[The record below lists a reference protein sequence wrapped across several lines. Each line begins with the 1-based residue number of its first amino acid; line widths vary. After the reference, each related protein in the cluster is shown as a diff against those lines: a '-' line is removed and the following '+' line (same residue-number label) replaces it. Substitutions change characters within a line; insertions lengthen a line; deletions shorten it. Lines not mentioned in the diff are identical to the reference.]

1 MLNTNTLRQT
11 PTGASGRGRVVVGV
25 TGASGQIYAKK
36 ILERLSKVE
45 NIDLDIVFTDT
56 GLQVFSDEIG
66 EEPEI
71 LHEQYGANIL
81 DNHGYYNRNASGSN
95 AADVMI
101 IIPCT
106 MGTVGR
112 IAHGTTTDLLSRIA
126 EVQLKERK
134 KLIIVPRETPL
145 SLIHLRNLTTLTE
158 AGAIIAPACPAFYN
172 SPNTIEELADQFA
185 ERIISMS
192 GLCTIDSE
200 NKWAPPTCRSL
211 S

>member
-1 MLNTNTLRQT
+1 MLKTNVLQQT
-11 PTGASGRGRVVVGV
+11 PTGGRVRVVVGV

-36 ILERLSKVE
+36 VLERLSKIE

-56 GLQVFSDEIG
+56 GMQVFFDETG
-66 EEPEI
+66 EEPET
-71 LHEQYGANIL
+71 LHEQYGVNIL

-134 KLIIVPRETPL
+134 QLIIVPRETPL
-145 SLIHLRNLTTLTE
+145 SLIHLKNLTIITE

-185 ERIISMS
+185 ERIISIS
-192 GLCTIDSE
+192 GLCSIDQK
-200 NKWAPPTCRSL
+200 NKFTCRSL

>member
-36 ILERLSKVE
+36 ILERLSKIE

-56 GLQVFSDEIG
+56 GMQVFSDEIG

-172 SPNTIEELADQFA
+172 NPNTIEELADQFA

-192 GLCTIDSE
+192 GLCTIDKK
-200 NKWAPPTCRSL
+200 NRFTCRSL

>member
-1 MLNTNTLRQT
+1 MLKTNVLQQT
-11 PTGASGRGRVVVGV
+11 PTGGRVRVVVGV

-36 ILERLSKVE
+36 VLERLSKIE

-56 GLQVFSDEIG
+56 GMQVFFDETG
-66 EEPEI
+66 EEPET
-71 LHEQYGANIL
+71 LHEQYGVNIL

-134 KLIIVPRETPL
+134 NLIIVPRETPL
-145 SLIHLRNLTTLTE
+145 SLIHLKNLTIITE
-158 AGAIIAPACPAFYN
+158 AGAIVAPACPAFYN

-185 ERIISMS
+185 ERIISIS
-192 GLCTIDSE
+192 GICSIDQK
-200 NKWAPPTCRSL
+200 NKFTCRSL

>member
-1 MLNTNTLRQT
+1 MLKTNVLQQT
-11 PTGASGRGRVVVGV
+11 PTGGRVRVVVGV

-36 ILERLSKVE
+36 VLERLSKIE

-56 GLQVFSDEIG
+56 GMQVFFDETG
-66 EEPEI
+66 EEPEK
-71 LHEQYGANIL
+71 LHEQYGVNIL

-134 KLIIVPRETPL
+134 QLIIVPRETPL
-145 SLIHLRNLTTLTE
+145 SLIHLKNLTIITE
-158 AGAIIAPACPAFYN
+158 AGAIVAPACPAFYN

-185 ERIISMS
+185 ERIISIS
-192 GLCTIDSE
+192 GLCSIDQK
-200 NKWAPPTCRSL
+200 NKFTCRSL

>member
-1 MLNTNTLRQT
+1 MLKTNVLQQT
-11 PTGASGRGRVVVGV
+11 PTGGRVRVVVGV

-36 ILERLSKVE
+36 VLERLSKIE

-56 GLQVFSDEIG
+56 GMQVFFDETG
-66 EEPEI
+66 EEPEK
-71 LHEQYGANIL
+71 LHEPSGVNIL

-134 KLIIVPRETPL
+134 QLIIVPRETPL
-145 SLIHLRNLTTLTE
+145 SLIHLKNLTIITE
-158 AGAIIAPACPAFYN
+158 AGAIVAPACPAFYN

-185 ERIISMS
+185 ERIISIS
-192 GLCTIDSE
+192 GLCSIDQK
-200 NKWAPPTCRSL
+200 N
-211 S
+211 

>member
-1 MLNTNTLRQT
+1 MLKTNDLQQT
-11 PTGASGRGRVVVGV
+11 PTGGGSRALRVVVGI

-36 ILERLSKVE
+36 VLERLSKIE

-56 GLQVFSDEIG
+56 GMQVFSDETG
-66 EEPEI
+66 EEPET
-71 LHEQYGANIL
+71 LHEKYNANIL

-134 KLIIVPRETPL
+134 TLIIVPRETPL
-145 SLIHLRNLTTLTE
+145 SLIHLKNLTIITE
-158 AGAIIAPACPAFYN
+158 AGAIVAPACPAFYN

-185 ERIISMS
+185 ERIISIS
-192 GLCTIDSE
+192 GICSIDQK
-200 NKWAPPTCRSL
+200 NKFTCRSL